1 MGQHPVYISKE
12 NEEIA
17 QKLLDQNKF
26 SETINK
32 LLYDYSRQMQ
42 KIYLK
47 DTESKEIKSLTL
59 SDINSLDLF
68 AINNLKS
75 EDIMSA
81 INTRQDILKYIE
93 IYRDKSPKGEVSNYE
108 TKIRY
113 DFLCRALVVK
123 LGLSD
128 EELGKWIGEGY
139 KKEVP
144 EPEERE
150 G

>member
-68 AINNLKS
+68 AINKFG
-75 EDIMSA
+75 
-81 INTRQDILKYIE
+81 Q
-93 IYRDKSPKGEVSNYE
+93 
-108 TKIRY
+108 
-113 DFLCRALVVK
+113 F
-123 LGLSD
+123 
-128 EELGKWIGEGY
+128 
-139 KKEVP
+139 
-144 EPEERE
+144 
-150 G
+150 